1 MFDWV
6 LNAIVGYKKKL
17 ILKDS
22 SVIIV
27 RVGDCTFSKLV
38 YAPLK
43 SDPHLPKAFI
53 ICFIKSPLKMMKT
66 AFYFIL
72 KALFLL
78 KILNFLS

>member
-6 LNAIVGYKKKL
+6 LNAILCYKKKF

-22 SVIIV
+22 SVLIV

-43 SDPHLPKAFI
+43 SDSHLPKTFI
-53 ICFIKSPLKMMKT
+53 ICFIKSSLKIMKS

-78 KILNFLS
+78 RILNFLS